1 MDSLSTIRQLKEN
14 GTEVYF
20 EKENTWTFDSKGE
33 LLITIMSSL
42 AQEESRSISENVTWG
57 HRKRMGDGKV
67 AVAYSRFIGY
77 DKGEDGN
84 LVVNPEEA
92 KTIRLIYGEFL
103 AGLSYRAIADKLTSM
118 GVRTPGGKEKW
129 CQGTVKSI
137 LTNEKH
143 KGDALLQKS
152 YIAVFLTKK
161 QAINHGEIPQYYV
174 EDNHEAIIEP
184 AVFDRVQAIIRERS
198 AMKGYSG
205 VTIYSSKVKCGCCGG
220 WYGSKVWHSTDRY
233 SNVVRQCN
241 AKFKD
246 KTHCSTP
253 HLTEEEIQDVF
264 ISVVNQLI
272 ADKEEILDG
281 LKEVQST
288 LSGTEEPEKEQSRL
302 AEQMNVDADA
312 VNQIISENARVAQ
325 DQEAY
330 RVRYE
335 ALVSR
340 FEETK
345 ARYEKVTS
353 EIQMRGIRRREFG
366 RFITEVEKLGGKP
379 IRKFDEALWG
389 SLVDHLTV
397 YAKDNIVFTLNS
409 GLEIKA

>member
-1 MDSLSTIRQLKEN
+1 
-14 GTEVYF
+14 
-20 EKENTWTFDSKGE
+20 
-33 LLITIMSSL
+33 
-42 AQEESRSISENVTWG
+42 
-57 HRKRMGDGKV
+57 
-67 AVAYSRFIGY
+67 
-77 DKGEDGN
+77 
-84 LVVNPEEA
+84 
-92 KTIRLIYGEFL
+92 
-103 AGLSYRAIADKLTSM
+103 
-118 GVRTPGGKEKW
+118 
-129 CQGTVKSI
+129 
-137 LTNEKH
+137 
-143 KGDALLQKS
+143 
-152 YIAVFLTKK
+152 
-161 QAINHGEIPQYYV
+161 
-174 EDNHEAIIEP
+174 
-184 AVFDRVQAIIRERS
+184 
-198 AMKGYSG
+198 MKGHSG
-205 VTIYSSKVKCGCCGG
+205 VTIYSSKVKCECCGG

-233 SNVVRQCN
+233 SKVVWQCN

-246 KTHCSTP
+246 KTHCSMP

-288 LSGTEEPEKEQSRL
+288 LSGTEELEKEQSRL

-312 VNQIISENARVAQ
+312 VNQIIAENARVAQ

-335 ALVSR
+335 ALASR

-366 RFITEVEKLGGKP
+366 RFITKVEKLGSKP